1 MVPIKTK
8 IAGIISPPD
17 TKTVFLS
24 TSALVNMA
32 SDGGDGQQVS
42 GQQGIKICVCLPLSF
57 IPIFVLAFSLILVG
71 LEYGV
76 GPLFMSKLT
85 LYIISLT

>member
-32 SDGGDGQQVS
+32 SDGGDGQQ
-42 GQQGIKICVCLPLSF
+42 GIKIFVCLPLSF
-57 IPIFVLAFSLILVG
+57 IPIFVLAFSLIPVG